1 MDTNFPMNN
10 NYASRLY
17 NQGVTNISR
26 GTASAGANCSGTN
39 CGGTVAGG
47 NYPAVINTPQ
57 SLLPQDMGSFPAASS
72 AAANRQE
79 PETMTNNVYTPAF
92 LRNFIGRLCRVEFL
106 IGNAINDRVGRLLD
120 VGASYIV
127 LQALEP
133 STIIVCD
140 IYSIKFVTIVQD
152 SSSEPLLMV

>member
-1 MDTNFPMNN
+1 MGSGLSSLLNKPQTMLPQNTGSYPSTGTGTTIPQN
-10 NYASRLY
+10 
-17 NQGVTNISR
+17 NISFPA
-26 GTASAGANCSGTN
+26 T
-39 CGGTVAGG
+39 GTV
-47 NYPAVINTPQ
+47 
-57 SLLPQDMGSFPAASS
+57 LPQNTGSFPAAGGL
-72 AAANRQE
+72 NLTRQE

-92 LRNFIGRLCRVEFL
+92 LRNFIGRLCRGEFL

-127 LQALEP
+127 LQAIEP

-152 SSSEPLLMV
+152 TSSESLLLV